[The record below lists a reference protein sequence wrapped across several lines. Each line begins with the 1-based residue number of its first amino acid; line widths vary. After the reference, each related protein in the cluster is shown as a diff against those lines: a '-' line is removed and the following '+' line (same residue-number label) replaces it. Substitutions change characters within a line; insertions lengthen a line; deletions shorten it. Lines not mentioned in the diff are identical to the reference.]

1 MSDQSLGIDVFSSLQ
16 QVLHTVT
23 VSTAATLPQVF
34 ECPSL
39 PRLVHQVSRQF
50 ALVVTHLTQFF
61 EVSVMFQQC
70 SDDCTLVMISSMV
83 QGSESLSVSLVKTSP
98 EVQEPEDCIRMALF
112 GGQVH
117 GGEVIVTLGLE
128 LSLFDLVL
136 GDEEGEHFGVVILGG
151 EVDGEEL
158 LVGGEVEV
166 GLVGEEG
173 LDER

>member
-1 MSDQSLGIDVFSSLQ
+1 
-16 QVLHTVT
+16 
-23 VSTAATLPQVF
+23 
-34 ECPSL
+34 
-39 PRLVHQVSRQF
+39 
-50 ALVVTHLTQFF
+50 
-61 EVSVMFQQC
+61 
-70 SDDCTLVMISSMV
+70 MISSMV